1 MEKYESI
8 GVVGEGSYGIV
19 MRCRHKETGQ
29 VVAIKKFIETED
41 DHNVRKMA
49 LREIRMLKKLH
60 HDNLV
65 NMIEVFRRKRRFYLV
80 FEYMDHTVL
89 DELEENPKGLGEK
102 VTRQHMFQ
110 VIRGIDFCHKNNI
123 VHRDVKPE
131 NILVSNQG
139 VIKLCDFGF
148 ARTLTTGCETYTDYV
163 ATRWYRAPELL
174 VGDTKYGRAVDI
186 WAIGCLF
193 AEIMSGDP
201 LFPGESDI
209 DQLYQIIKLLGK
221 LCLRHQQ
228 LIAKNPLLKEMR
240 KSTLEQADEIAN
252 PLRCLYKLFPSWSN
266 LTLDIVS
273 LCLRLDPCQRP
284 TSMQLLQH
292 SYFTHDSFAE
302 SFVPELR
309 KKIEQ
314 EFQGNPLL
322 SKFYLQFMDP
332 CAEKKGSAELGP
344 PKRGQVET
352 PRWKPNYPSDKP
364 FITGEKPQAF
374 RDLDIPTSRRLTL
387 DSGSPMDVGDDDVGE
402 NNNSIKFS
410 TLNKY
415 SPLKPMTDHQP
426 TSLTM
431 TPSPF
436 QSGVNEHL
444 LPTPTS
450 LHTGLLHPSVNNISF
465 TNALRSDNG
474 KRPMGPP
481 KVGVGIVPRTQ
492 LVRKL
497 EQRLT
502 MDMEPRPAWRNKGPN
517 DDFSLPN
524 LPGASL
530 SPHKNGKKKL
540 NPVSTH
546 GNVDTFISPMQK
558 SRSPSISPQSRI
570 IQNLPF
576 V

>member
-19 MRCRHKETGQ
+19 MKCRHKESGTI
-29 VVAIKKFIETED
+29 VAIKKFIETED

-80 FEYMDHTVL
+80 FEFMDHTVL
-89 DELEENPKGLGEK
+89 DELEENPKGLGDR

-148 ARTLTTGCETYTDYV
+148 ARLVSSGGETYTDYV

-174 VGDTKYGRAVDI
+174 VGDTRYGRPVDI

-193 AEIMSGDP
+193 AELMSGDP

-209 DQLYQIIKLLGK
+209 DQLYQIMKLLGK
-221 LCLRHQQ
+221 LCTRHQQ

-240 KSTLEQADEIAN
+240 KSNIEYADELN
-252 PLRCLYKLFPSWSN
+252 PSRCLYKLFPSWPS
-266 LTLDIVS
+266 LTLEIVA
-273 LCLRLDPCQRP
+273 LCLRLDPSQRP
-284 TSMQLLQH
+284 TSSQLLQH
-292 SYFTHDSFAE
+292 SYFTHDRFAE
-302 SFVPELR
+302 FFAPELR
-309 KKIEQ
+309 KKVEQ

-322 SKFYLQFMDP
+322 SKIYLQLVDTSL
-332 CAEKKGSAELGP
+332 EKKGSAELGP
-344 PKRGQVET
+344 PRRSSQVEP
-352 PRWKPNYPSDKP
+352 PRWKMNYGGNTSMVERQQ
-364 FITGEKPQAF
+364 TL
-374 RDLDIPTSRRLTL
+374 RDLDGISMGKRLTL
-387 DSGSPMDVGDDDVGE
+387 DCGSPMEIGGDDDVGE
-402 NNNSIKFS
+402 NNNNVKF
-410 TLNKY
+410 LNKY
-415 SPLKPMTDHQP
+415 SPLLGSLKPLHDNNPQHH
-426 TSLTM
+426 SLTP
-431 TPSPF
+431 TTLSLHTEP
-436 QSGVNEHL
+436 Q
-444 LPTPTS
+444 LPTPQHS
-450 LHTGLLHPSVNNISF
+450 LHPAVTVSNISLSYR
-465 TNALRSDNG
+465 NDNNS
-474 KRPMGPP
+474 KKSIGPP
-481 KVGVGIVPRTQ
+481 KPGMGVVPRAPV
-492 LVRKL
+492 VRKL

-502 MDMEPRPAWRNKGPN
+502 MDMEPRPAWRPRGPL

-530 SPHKNGKKKL
+530 SPHKINKKKL
-540 NPVSTH
+540 NPVHSH
-546 GNVDTFISPMQK
+546 GNVDSFISPAILHANPNKMRYWIRPAK
-558 SRSPSISPQSRI
+558 
-570 IQNLPF
+570 
-576 V
+576 